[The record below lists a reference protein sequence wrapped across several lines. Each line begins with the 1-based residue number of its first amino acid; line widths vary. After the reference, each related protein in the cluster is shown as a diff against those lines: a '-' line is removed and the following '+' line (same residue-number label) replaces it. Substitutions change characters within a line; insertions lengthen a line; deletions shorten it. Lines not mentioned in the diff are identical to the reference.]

1 MPRVIGY
8 TPPWLSKP
16 SPGASIFS
24 DPYAPSPPSPL
35 KRQPPSSAE
44 GGDYHG
50 PKQLIA
56 HRGTEIFTAVG
67 NQLRWADLA
76 KVKDHWEE
84 QLQART
90 RRSEDEDSTKVQYR
104 TLTTPVY
111 YQIRELVI
119 SPSGHFLAICTE
131 HTVHIAFLPDHARLA
146 DQPESPLKLSTRQ
159 LGPTTHVIPES
170 PLASVVWHPL
180 AASSPSTDC
189 LVTVT
194 AESAVRV
201 WELDKSNKWSFERP
215 ALAIDLRKLA
225 DGVSCDQ
232 DFQPLGFGKRRGF
245 SVDDFDMEAA
255 ASCFGG
261 QGFDDEDAWAS
272 MTLWTAMKNGD
283 IYALCPLLPSKW
295 RPTSTTIPSLTTSAV
310 SQMAIID
317 GEDPE
322 ADERRAAAQ
331 QYEWVQ
337 EIDNEEP
344 LDEGQGT
351 RLRPHNPGPI
361 PRLQGPFSILPEDE
375 EADPD
380 VTDLIVFPARLD
392 ESIMYSGEDDYGYE
406 GEDEDS
412 PRVPFTTLIIACS
425 DGAIDVALDLEGV
438 TGQWLPRLGRS
449 TFSLATPET
458 RRLDLV
464 TTLTLDVNTSNAT
477 FLSFTADPIDRYG
490 TFITAGTQIF
500 SLSLYDWIVRTA
512 AELSADQ
519 EVDPGLRTR
528 LEAISTQIGDLHDV
542 LTTDSSD
549 ALSSPIAV
557 SDLDLGYFLL
567 SLNTSRA
574 LAVSFDQY
582 AGQTRQVATS
592 DLATSQLG
600 LLEAAEIDESKALPL
615 PSRQIYSPAQIF
627 YSNAEAPLLQ
637 LKSSLAPQQRRIL
650 SDQPMRLS
658 PAMLD
663 VMTATH
669 RTVSRQTSELE
680 SAAAELFRRCER
692 LQEELADQVKQM
704 AELADRLN
712 TLRSPDL
719 AEGEGRPGEQVQ
731 KTADERLDAAKAKQV
746 ELTKRFEALRRK
758 VGRIGTARKELSAKE
773 LAWKEE
779 IEALSRIAGVSG
791 GDEEEEK
798 QEDEEKDES
807 LAGRL
812 TTVEQL
818 SKSLL
823 SASQKVAS
831 APPGGSKEEF
841 SRSTNSAYGS
851 PQRAD
856 PTGSGLLVSSRYQR
870 EKVAEAMAMVEREGA
885 VIEATMGRLEG
896 LQLAVT
902 TI

>member
-24 DPYAPSPPSPL
+24 DPFASTPPSPF
-35 KRQPPSSAE
+35 KRQTSSSSDSTE
-44 GGDYHG
+44 YHG

-56 HRGTEIFTAVG
+56 HRGAEIFAAVG

-76 KVKDHWEE
+76 KVKDNWEE
-84 QLQART
+84 QLQAQAGK
-90 RRSEDEDSTKVQYR
+90 SDDSAKVQYR
-104 TLTTPVY
+104 TLTIPVY
-111 YQIRELVI
+111 YQIRELVM

-131 HTVHIAFLPDHARLA
+131 HTVHVAFLPDHARLA
-146 DQPESPLKLSTRQ
+146 DQPDSPLKLATRQ

-189 LVTVT
+189 LVTMT

-232 DFQPLGFGKRRGF
+232 DFQPSGFGKNRGF

-261 QGFDDEDAWAS
+261 QGLDDEDAWAS

-295 RPTSTTIPSLTTSAV
+295 RPSSTTIPSLTTSAV
-310 SQMAIID
+310 SRMATID
-317 GEDPE
+317 GERVGP
-322 ADERRAAAQ
+322 DERRAAAQ

-344 LDEGQGT
+344 LDEGQET
-351 RLRPHNPGPI
+351 RLRPHNPSPI

-375 EADPD
+375 YADPD
-380 VTDLIVFPARLD
+380 VTDLIVFPAGLD
-392 ESIMYSGEDDYGYE
+392 ESVLYSGEDDYGYE
-406 GEDEDS
+406 GEYEDS
-412 PRVPFTTLIIACS
+412 ARVPFTTLIIACS

-438 TGQWLPRLGRS
+438 SGQWLPRQGRS
-449 TFSLATPET
+449 TFSLPTPET

-464 TTLTLDVNTSNAT
+464 TTLTLDVNTSHAT
-477 FLSFTADPIDRYG
+477 FLSFTPDPIDRYG
-490 TFITAGTQIF
+490 TFITAGAQIF
-500 SLSLYDWIVRTA
+500 SLSLHEWIVRTA
-512 AELSADQ
+512 TEMSVDE
-519 EVDPGLRTR
+519 EVDAGLKTR
-528 LEAISTQIGDLHDV
+528 LEAISSCQIGDLHDV
-542 LTTDSSD
+542 LTADCPD

-567 SLNTSRA
+567 SSTASCP

-582 AGQTRQVATS
+582 TVQPSQVAAS
-592 DLATSQLG
+592 DLATSQLQ
-600 LLEAAEIDESKALPL
+600 LIQAADTERSKASPL
-615 PSRQIYSPAQIF
+615 PSRQIYSPAPIF
-627 YSNAEAPLLQ
+627 YANAEAPLLH
-637 LKSSLAPQQRRIL
+637 LKSSIPLQQRRIIT
-650 SDQPMRLS
+650 DQPMRLS
-658 PAMLD
+658 PAMLN

-680 SAAAELFRRCER
+680 GAAAELFRRCER

-712 TLRSPDL
+712 SLRSSDL
-719 AEGEGRPGEQVQ
+719 GDGDGRPGEQVK
-731 KTADERLDAAKAKQV
+731 KTPDERLEAAKAKQV

-779 IEALSRIAGVSG
+779 IEALSRNAGVG
-791 GDEEEEK
+791 GDDVGEEKMQEEESG
-798 QEDEEKDES
+798 S
-807 LAGRL
+807 LTGRFI
-812 TTVEQL
+812 TAEQL
-818 SKSLL
+818 SKCLL
-823 SASQKVAS
+823 SASQNVA
-831 APPGGSKEEF
+831 PTWVVKNEEL
-841 SRSTNSAYGS
+841 SRSTSSVGGPS
-851 PQRAD
+851 QLQRSD
-856 PTGSGLLVSSRYQR
+856 STTSNRSS
-870 EKVAEAMAMVEREGA
+870 
-885 VIEATMGRLEG
+885 LF
-896 LQLAVT
+896 
-902 TI
+902 

>member
-8 TPPWLSKP
+8 TPPWLCKP

-24 DPYAPSPPSPL
+24 DPFAPSPPSPF
-35 KRQPPSSAE
+35 KRQTSWSPDSAE
-44 GGDYHG
+44 YHG

-56 HRGTEIFTAVG
+56 HRGTEIFAAVG

-76 KVKDHWEE
+76 KVKDNWEE
-84 QLQART
+84 QAQARPGK
-90 RRSEDEDSTKVQYR
+90 RDDDSAAKVQYR

-131 HTVHIAFLPDHARLA
+131 HTVHVAFLPDHARLA
-146 DQPESPLKLSTRQ
+146 DQPASPLKLPTRQ

-170 PLASVVWHPL
+170 ALASVVWHPL
-180 AASSPSTDC
+180 AASGPSSDC

-232 DFQPLGFGKRRGF
+232 DFQPSGFGKNRGF

-310 SQMAIID
+310 SRMATID
-317 GEDPE
+317 GEHVDP
-322 ADERRAAAQ
+322 DERRAAAQ
-331 QYEWVQ
+331 QYEWVR

-344 LDEGQGT
+344 LDEGQET
-351 RLRPHNPGPI
+351 RLRPHNPSPI
-361 PRLQGPFSILPEDE
+361 PRLQGPFSILAEDE

-380 VTDLIVFPARLD
+380 VTDLMVFPASLD
-392 ESIMYSGEDDYGYE
+392 ESILYSGEDDDYGYS
-406 GEDEDS
+406 GEHEDS
-412 PRVPFTTLIIACS
+412 SARVPFTTLVIACS

-438 TGQWLPRLGRS
+438 SGQWLPRQGQS
-449 TFSLATPET
+449 TFSLPTLET
-458 RRLDLV
+458 RQLDLV
-464 TTLTLDVNTSNAT
+464 TTLTLEVNTSDVT
-477 FLSFTADPIDRYG
+477 FLSFTPDPMDRYG

-500 SLSLYDWIVRTA
+500 SLSLHEWITRTA
-512 AELSADQ
+512 AEMSADQ
-519 EVDPGLRTR
+519 EVDAGLKTR
-528 LEAISTQIGDLHDV
+528 LEAISSTQIGDLHDV
-542 LTTDSSD
+542 LTADSAD

-567 SLNTSRA
+567 SSA
-574 LAVSFDQY
+574 ASCPHAVSFDQY
-582 AGQTRQVATS
+582 TVQLSQVAAS
-592 DLATSQLG
+592 DLATSQL
-600 LLEAAEIDESKALPL
+600 LLIQAAADTEPSKAVPL
-615 PSRQIYSPAQIF
+615 PSRQIYSPAPIL
-627 YSNAEAPLLQ
+627 YSNAEAPLLH
-637 LKSSLAPQQRRIL
+637 LKSSLPPQQRQIIT
-650 SDQPMRLS
+650 DQPMRLS
-658 PAMLD
+658 PAMLN

-712 TLRSPDL
+712 SLRSSDISH
-719 AEGEGRPGEQVQ
+719 GDGRPGEPVK
-731 KTADERLDAAKAKQV
+731 KTTPDERLEAAKVKQV

-758 VGRIGTARKELSAKE
+758 VGRVGTARKELSAKE

-779 IEALSRIAGVSG
+779 IEALSRNAG
-791 GDEEEEK
+791 
-798 QEDEEKDES
+798 
-807 LAGRL
+807 A
-812 TTVEQL
+812 EQL

-823 SASQKVAS
+823 STSQNVAPASVKND
-831 APPGGSKEEF
+831 EL
-841 SRSTNSAYGS
+841 SRSTSSIGGAPRLQRSDSATS
-851 PQRAD
+851 RR
-856 PTGSGLLVSSRYQR
+856 SSLFVSSRYQR